1 MGVYIIGDVMIG
13 AIFGDTVGSIYE
25 FDNIKTK
32 DFELIKEGIS
42 PTDDSILTFATADWI
57 MRGGEAWKYYVAYAS
72 KYDCPMGGYGGR
84 FTDFVINA
92 RATGEHE
99 PYNSC
104 GNGSAMRISPV
115 GWAFNTK
122 EEVLAKAKESAECT
136 HNHPE
141 GIKGAQATALAIFM
155 ARKGAS
161 KDEIKVAME
170 SEFGYDLNFTLD
182 ELRPEY
188 SWAYPG
194 AALCQGTVPQAI
206 RCVLEAIDFEDAIR
220 NAISLG
226 GDSDTLAC
234 ITGGIAEPLFG
245 VPKKLYTIG
254 MNILKRYFPDPHK
267 LVTEFEKKYG
277 NRII

>member
-1 MGVYIIGDVMIG
+1 M
-13 AIFGDTVGSIYE
+13 
-25 FDNIKTK
+25 
-32 DFELIKEGIS
+32 
-42 PTDDSILTFATADWI
+42 
-57 MRGGEAWKYYVAYAS
+57 AYAS
-72 KYDCPMGGYGGR
+72 KYECPVGGYGGG
-84 FTDFVINA
+84 FTNYVIKA

-115 GWAFNTK
+115 GWAFDTK

-161 KDEIKVAME
+161 KDEIKAVME

-188 SWAYPG
+188 SWTYPG

-206 RCVLEAIDFEDAIR
+206 RCVLEATDYEDAIR
-220 NAISLG
+220 NAVSLG

-234 ITGGIAEPLFG
+234 IAGGIAEPVFG

-254 MNILKRYFPDPHK
+254 MNLVKHYFPEPHK
-267 LVTEFEKKYG
+267 LVIDFEKKYG

>member
-1 MGVYIIGDVMIG
+1 MIG
-13 AIFGDTVGSIYE
+13 AIIGDTIGSIYE

-32 DFELIKEGIS
+32 NFELFGNGVS

-57 MRGGEAWKYYVAYAS
+57 MHGGAAWKHYVKYAS
-72 KYDCPMGGYGGR
+72 TYDCPVGGFGGR
-84 FTDFVINA
+84 FTQYVIKA
-92 RATGEHE
+92 LSTGKGE

-104 GNGSAMRISPV
+104 GNGSAMRVSPV

-155 ARKGAS
+155 ARNGAS
-161 KDEIKVAME
+161 VGDIKAAIE
-170 SEFGYDLNFTLD
+170 SEFGYNLDFTLD
-182 ELRPEY
+182 ELRPIY
-188 SWAYPG
+188 RWNYPG

-206 RCVLEAIDFEDAIR
+206 RCVYEATSYEDAIR

-234 ITGGIAEPLFG
+234 IAGSIAEPVFG
-245 VPKKLYTIG
+245 IPKKIYTTG
-254 MNILKRYFPDPHK
+254 TNILKHYFPEPYK
-267 LVTEFEKKYG
+267 LVAEFEKKYG
-277 NRII
+277 NRVLEE

>member
-1 MGVYIIGDVMIG
+1 MIG
-13 AIFGDTVGSIYE
+13 AIIGDTVGSIYE

-32 DFELIKEGIS
+32 DFDLFKDDVS

-72 KYDCPMGGYGGR
+72 AYESPVGGYGAR
-84 FTDFVINA
+84 FTHYVIQA
-92 RATGEHE
+92 RAKGKGT
-99 PYNSC
+99 PYDSC

-161 KDEIKVAME
+161 KDEIKSTIE
-170 SEFGYDLNFTLD
+170 NEFGYDLNFTLD
-182 ELRPEY
+182 ELRPIY
-188 SWAYPG
+188 DWSYPG
-194 AALCQGTVPQAI
+194 ADLCQGTVPQAI
-206 RCVLEAIDFEDAIR
+206 RCVLEATDYEDAIR
-220 NAISLG
+220 NAVSLG

-234 ITGGIAEPLFG
+234 IAGSIAEPMFG
-245 VPKKLYTIG
+245 IPKKIYTAG
-254 MNILKRYFPDPHK
+254 MNILKRTFPKPHK
-267 LVTEFEKKYG
+267 LVIEFEKKYG
-277 NRII
+277 NKINN

>member
-1 MGVYIIGDVMIG
+1 MIG
-13 AIFGDTVGSIYE
+13 AIIGDTVGSIYE
-25 FDNIKTK
+25 FENYKAK
-32 DFELIKEGIS
+32 NFELFPDGVS
-42 PTDDSILTFATADWI
+42 PTDDSILSFATADWI

-72 KYDCPMGGYGGR
+72 KYECPVGGYGGG
-84 FTDFVINA
+84 FTRYVVKA
-92 RATGEHE
+92 RRDGFGT
-99 PYNSC
+99 PYDSC

-155 ARKGAS
+155 ARMGAS
-161 KDEIKVAME
+161 RDEIKTTIE
-170 SEFGYDLNFTLD
+170 SEFGYDLNFTID

-188 SWAYPG
+188 SWSYPG

-206 RCVLEAIDFEDAIR
+206 RCVLEATDYEDAIR
-220 NAISLG
+220 NAVSLG

-234 ITGGIAEPLFG
+234 IAGGIAEAVFG
-245 VPKKLYTIG
+245 IPQKIYKVG
-254 MNILKRYFPDPHK
+254 MNILKYYFPEPHK

-277 NRII
+277 NRILQ

>member
-1 MGVYIIGDVMIG
+1 MIGSIIGDS
-13 AIFGDTVGSIYE
+13 VGSIYE
-25 FDNIKTK
+25 FENIKTK
-32 DFELIKEGIS
+32 DFEFFGLGIE

-57 MRGGEAWKYYVAYAS
+57 MRGGEVWKFYVDYG
-72 KYDCPMGGYGGR
+72 YNNPLGGYGER
-84 FTDFVINA
+84 FARFVEMVSL
-92 RATGEHE
+92 GMKPE

-104 GNGSAMRISPV
+104 GNGSAMRVGPV

-161 KDEIKVAME
+161 KDEIKATIE

-206 RCVLEAIDFEDAIR
+206 RCVLEATDYEDAIR
-220 NAISLG
+220 NAVSLG

-234 ITGGIAEPLFG
+234 IAGSIAEPLFG
-245 VPKKLYTIG
+245 VPQGFERTAHRLLEKYYPKFIDICAQFEEKFGKK
-254 MNILKRYFPDPHK
+254 IL
-267 LVTEFEKKYG
+267 
-277 NRII
+277 

>member
-1 MGVYIIGDVMIG
+1 MIG
-13 AIFGDTVGSIYE
+13 AIIGDTVGSIYE

-32 DFELIKEGIS
+32 DFELIKDGIS

-72 KYDCPMGGYGGR
+72 KYDCPTGGYGGR
-84 FTDFVINA
+84 FTRYVIKA
-92 RATGEHE
+92 RTTGEHE

-155 ARKGAS
+155 ARKGAN
-161 KDEIKVAME
+161 KDEIKATIE
-170 SEFGYDLNFTLD
+170 SEFGYDLNFSID
-182 ELRPEY
+182 ELRPKYGWEH
-188 SWAYPG
+188 SG
-194 AALCQGTVPQAI
+194 AGLCQGSVPQAI
-206 RCVLEAIDFEDAIR
+206 RCVLEATDYEDTIR
-220 NAISLG
+220 NAVSLG

-234 ITGGIAEPLFG
+234 IAGGIAEPLFG
-245 VPKKLYTIG
+245 VPQKLYSTG
-254 MNILKRYFPDPHK
+254 MSILKHYFPEPYK
-267 LVTEFEKKYG
+267 LVNDFEKKYG
-277 NRII
+277 NRVL

>member
-1 MGVYIIGDVMIG
+1 MIG
-13 AIFGDTVGSIYE
+13 AIIGDTVGSIYE

-32 DFELIKEGIS
+32 DFELIKDGVS

-57 MRGGEAWKYYVAYAS
+57 MHGGEAWKYYVTYAS
-72 KYDCPMGGYGGR
+72 KCESPVGGYGDS
-84 FTDFVINA
+84 FTGYVIKA
-92 RATGEHE
+92 QATGEHE

-161 KDEIKVAME
+161 KDEIKATME

-182 ELRPEY
+182 ELRPVY

-194 AALCQGTVPQAI
+194 APLCQGTVPQAI
-206 RCVLEAIDFEDAIR
+206 RCVLEATDYEDAIR
-220 NAISLG
+220 NAVSLG

-234 ITGGIAEPLFG
+234 IAGGIAEPVFG

-254 MNILKRYFPDPHK
+254 VNILKHYFPEPHK
-267 LVTEFEKKYG
+267 LVTDFENKFG
-277 NRII
+277 NRVL

>member
-1 MGVYIIGDVMIG
+1 MIG
-13 AIFGDTVGSIYE
+13 AIIGDTVGSIYE

-32 DFELIKEGIS
+32 DFELIKDGIS

-57 MRGGEAWKYYVAYAS
+57 MRRGEAWKYYVAYAS
-72 KYDCPMGGYGGR
+72 KYKCPVGGYGGG
-84 FTDFVINA
+84 FTNYVIKA

-115 GWAFNTK
+115 GWAFDTK

-161 KDEIKVAME
+161 KDEIKAVME

-188 SWAYPG
+188 SWTYPG

-206 RCVLEAIDFEDAIR
+206 RCVLEATDYEDAIR
-220 NAISLG
+220 NAVSLG

-234 ITGGIAEPLFG
+234 IAGGIAEPVFG

-254 MNILKRYFPDPHK
+254 MNLVKHYFPEPHK
-267 LVTEFEKKYG
+267 LVIDFEKKYG

>member
-1 MGVYIIGDVMIG
+1 MIG
-13 AIFGDTVGSIYE
+13 AIIGDTVGSIYE

-32 DFELIKEGIS
+32 DFELIKDGVS

-72 KYDCPMGGYGGR
+72 KYDCPVGGYGGG
-84 FTDFVINA
+84 FTRYVTRV
-92 RATGEHE
+92 RATGNPE

-115 GWAFNTK
+115 GWAFDTK
-122 EEVLAKAKESAECT
+122 EDVLAKAKESAECT

-161 KDEIKVAME
+161 KDEIKATME

-182 ELRPEY
+182 ELRPQY

-206 RCVLEAIDFEDAIR
+206 RCVLEATDYEDAIR
-220 NAISLG
+220 NAVSLG

-234 ITGGIAEPLFG
+234 IAGGIAEPVFG

-254 MNILKRYFPDPHK
+254 MNILKHYFPEPHK
-267 LVTEFEKKYG
+267 LVIDFEKKFG
-277 NRII
+277 NRVL

>member
-1 MGVYIIGDVMIG
+1 MVG
-13 AIFGDTVGSIYE
+13 AIIGDTVGSIYE
-25 FDNIKTK
+25 FENIKTK
-32 DFELIKEGIS
+32 DFVLFSDEMS

-57 MRGGEAWKYYVAYAS
+57 MRGDETWKYYVTYAS
-72 KYDCPMGGYGGR
+72 KYECPTGGYGHG
-84 FTDFVINA
+84 FINYVTKA
-92 RATGEHE
+92 LSTGNHE

-104 GNGSAMRISPV
+104 GNGSAMRVSPV

-161 KDEIKVAME
+161 KDEIKTVME

-206 RCVLEAIDFEDAIR
+206 RCVLEATDYEDTIR
-220 NAISLG
+220 NAVSLG

-234 ITGGIAEPLFG
+234 IAGGIAEPLFG
-245 VPKKLYTIG
+245 VPQNIYAIG
-254 MNILKRYFPDPHK
+254 MNILKYYFPEPHK
-267 LVTEFEKKYG
+267 LVMDFEKKYG
-277 NRII
+277 NKVI

>member
-1 MGVYIIGDVMIG
+1 MIG
-13 AIFGDTVGSIYE
+13 AIIGDTVGSIYE

-32 DFELIKEGIS
+32 DFQLFSEGVS

-57 MRGGEAWKYYVAYAS
+57 LHGGAAWKKYVGYAR
-72 KYDCPMGGYGGR
+72 KYDSPVGGYGGG
-84 FTDFVINA
+84 FTQYVINTL
-92 RATGEHE
+92 ATGKPE

-104 GNGSAMRISPV
+104 GNGAAMRVSPV
-115 GWAFNTK
+115 GWAFDTK

-161 KDEIKVAME
+161 IGEIKTAVE
-170 SEFGYDLNFTLD
+170 SEFGYDIGFTLD

-188 SWAYPG
+188 SWNYPG

-206 RCVLEAIDFEDAIR
+206 RCVFEATSYEDALR
-220 NAISLG
+220 NAVSLG

-234 ITGGIAEPLFG
+234 IAGAIAEPVFG
-245 VPKKLYTIG
+245 IPKKIYNRG
-254 MNILKRYFPDPHK
+254 MNILKYNFPEPYK
-267 LVTEFEKKYG
+267 LVIEFKNKYG
-277 NRII
+277 NRVLGDC

>member
-1 MGVYIIGDVMIG
+1 MIG
-13 AIFGDTVGSIYE
+13 AIIGDTVGSIYE

-32 DFELIKEGIS
+32 DFDLFSDGMS

-72 KYDCPMGGYGGR
+72 KYDCPVGGYGGG
-84 FTDFVINA
+84 FTNYVLKA
-92 RATGEHE
+92 RIEGKGT

-155 ARKGAS
+155 ARNGAS
-161 KDEIKVAME
+161 KDEIKATME
-170 SEFGYDLNFTLD
+170 TEFGYNLDFTLD
-182 ELRPEY
+182 ELRPAY
-188 SWAYPG
+188 SWGYPG

-206 RCVLEAIDFEDAIR
+206 RCVLEASDYEDAIR
-220 NAISLG
+220 NAVSLG

-234 ITGGIAEPLFG
+234 IAGAIAEPVFG
-245 VPKKLYTIG
+245 IPKKIRTIG
-254 MNILKRYFPDPHK
+254 MNILRHYFPEPYK
-267 LVTEFEKKYG
+267 LVNAFEKKFG
-277 NRII
+277 SRVLE

>member
-1 MGVYIIGDVMIG
+1 MIGSIIGDS
-13 AIFGDTVGSIYE
+13 VGSIYE
-25 FDNIKTK
+25 FENIKTK
-32 DFELIKEGIS
+32 DFEFFGLGIE

-57 MRGGEAWKYYVAYAS
+57 MRGGEVWKYYVAYAS
-72 KYDCPMGGYGGR
+72 KYDCPVGGYGGG
-84 FTDFVINA
+84 FTRYVIDA
-92 RATGEHE
+92 RATGQGK
-99 PYNSC
+99 PYDSC

-122 EEVLAKAKESAECT
+122 EEILAKAKESAECT

-155 ARKGAS
+155 ARKVAS
-161 KDEIKVAME
+161 KDEIKATIE

-206 RCVLEAIDFEDAIR
+206 RCVLEATDYEDAIR

-234 ITGGIAEPLFG
+234 IAGGIAEPVFG

-254 MNILKRYFPDPHK
+254 MKILKHYFPEPHK
-267 LVTEFEKKYG
+267 LVVDFEKKYG
-277 NRII
+277 NKVLE